1 MATDGMNRRT
11 VLALLG
17 GAGLA
22 LAGGPARA
30 SRPACYLSA
39 RVDQAGKPH
48 ATGFD
53 LKGTVLFD
61 IAMSAR
67 GHGGAL
73 NAGRN
78 EVVLMARRPGTFAV
92 VIDVASGAVAARFEA
107 PENNWFNG
115 HAVCADNG
123 LLYATETAMDSGA
136 GRIGVY
142 DPRQGYR
149 RIGEMAAHG
158 LEPHDIGLLADGHT
172 LVVANG
178 GVLRHPDA
186 PETILNLAD
195 MRPNLAY
202 VDGRN
207 GILLDRVEPP
217 PILHRLGT
225 RHLAVAPDDTV
236 VVAMQYEGPAT
247 DKVPLFGLH
256 RFGEA
261 DLRLLEP
268 PPRVL
273 GAMRQYCGA
282 AAVAAGGRVVGV
294 SCPRGNMAVFWDVA
308 GGGFMGAVTVP
319 DGCGIAPG
327 PGAEDFLIASG
338 LGGVV
343 AWSPSMPQGAAV
355 SGGLI
360 ADSQWDNHLI
370 RLG

>member
-1 MATDGMNRRT
+1 MNRRT
-11 VLALLG
+11 LLALLG
-17 GAGLA
+17 GTGLA
-22 LAGGPARA
+22 LASGPARA
-30 SRPACYLSA
+30 SRPARYLSA
-39 RVDQAGKPH
+39 RVDESGKPH

-53 LKGTVLFD
+53 LTGTVLFD
-61 IAMSAR
+61 VAMTAR

-73 NAGRN
+73 NATRN
-78 EVVLMARRPGTFAV
+78 EAVLMARRPGIFALV
-92 VIDVASGAVAARFEA
+92 VDVASGAVAARFEA
-107 PENNWFNG
+107 PEANWFNG
-115 HAVCADNG
+115 HAVCAGNG
-123 LLYATETAMDSGA
+123 LLYATETVIDSGD

-149 RIGEMAAHG
+149 RIGDIDAHG

-202 VDGRN
+202 IDCRSGA
-207 GILLDRVEPP
+207 LLDRVEPP
-217 PILHRLGT
+217 PLLHRLGT

-261 DLRLLEP
+261 TLRLLEP

-294 SCPRGNMAVFWDVA
+294 SCPRGNMAVFWDLA
-308 GGGFMGAVTVP
+308 GGGFIGAVPVA

-327 PGAEDFLIASG
+327 AHAEDFLIASG
-338 LGGVV
+338 LGGVI
-343 AWSPSMPQGAAV
+343 AWSPSAPRGAALP
-355 SGGLI
+355 GGLI
-360 ADSQWDNHLI
+360 ADSRWDNHLI